1 MKKTFIIVLT
11 SIIVLVLLITIIVYI
26 NTNNSAYLDNIKYD
40 VLIAEHRYEY
50 EDVDDSMIPEGGYS
64 TNYYYIVINSD
75 KLEKYTVRYSDI
87 WDVHNERGDID
98 TISIKKETINKIELE
113 SAIKKYG
120 KTNKKNK
127 LKELL
132 DNNIK
137 EKYVTKIDN
146 Q

>member
-1 MKKTFIIVLT
+1 
-11 SIIVLVLLITIIVYI
+11 
-26 NTNNSAYLDNIKYD
+26 
-40 VLIAEHRYEY
+40 
-50 EDVDDSMIPEGGYS
+50 MIPEGGYS

-120 KTNKKNK
+120 KTNNKKK

>member
-1 MKKTFIIVLT
+1 MVLT
-11 SIIVLVLLITIIVYI
+11 SIIVLVLLIVIIAYI
-26 NTNNSAYLDNIKYD
+26 NTNNSTYLDNIKYD

-50 EDVDDSMIPEGGYS
+50 EDVDDIMIPEGGYS
-64 TNYYYIVINSD
+64 SNYYYIVINSD
-75 KLEKYTVRYSDI
+75 KLEKYTVIYSDI
-87 WDVHNERGDID
+87 LDVHNERGEID
-98 TISIKKETINKIELE
+98 TISIKKETINKIELQ

-120 KTNKKNK
+120 KTNNKKK

-137 EKYVTKIDN
+137 EKYITEIDN

>member
-1 MKKTFIIVLT
+1 MVLT
-11 SIIVLVLLITIIVYI
+11 SIIVLVLLIIIIAYI
-26 NTNNSAYLDNIKYD
+26 NTNNSVYLDNIKYD

-120 KTNKKNK
+120 KTNNKKK

>member
-1 MKKTFIIVLT
+1 LKKTFIIVLT